1 VTHRKASHGRI
12 SRQSP
17 RLRSSVS
24 YDVSR
29 RIRDEAGQQILV
41 SRAARCRLGCRCAG
55 ASRRTTTATTQY
67 EQEFSPPTIV
77 QHLHAQ
83 RRMLTRSPTSIVILH
98 RNPDEKCREKP
109 VLENLE
115 DSVFSLDRKPRVP
128 SRTLSRS
135 TRAEA
140 PVPCPVVSR
149 RAVKDKAKQRR
160 RVRFCVDENDEIIEQ
175 CMPQSVH
182 PLEPRVRWWT
192 AGEMEKIQ
200 RQAACVAEFC
210 LNCRPEYSRTATEL
224 LAFCA
229 ATRQDNDRYHHDH
242 VTFSRDPAVASF
254 VSGTARGLEQTLVPI
269 LQKRRRNTL
278 HATLEFQ
285 DRVQRLSV
293 DQRWDLIARQ
303 YKAHSEYAS
312 LWSRVLADGDAR
324 VRASYWDES

>member
-1 VTHRKASHGRI
+1 
-12 SRQSP
+12 
-17 RLRSSVS
+17 
-24 YDVSR
+24 
-29 RIRDEAGQQILV
+29 
-41 SRAARCRLGCRCAG
+41 
-55 ASRRTTTATTQY
+55 
-67 EQEFSPPTIV
+67 
-77 QHLHAQ
+77 
-83 RRMLTRSPTSIVILH
+83 MLTRSPTSIVILH
-98 RNPDEKCREKP
+98 RNTEEKCREKP
-109 VLENLE
+109 VLEHLE
-115 DSVFSLDRKPRVP
+115 DSVLSLDRKPRVP
-128 SRTLSRS
+128 SRTLSLS
-135 TRAEA
+135 TRTEA
-140 PVPCPVVSR
+140 SVPAVSR
-149 RAVKDKAKQRR
+149 RAGSKTNQRR
-160 RVRFCVDENDEIIEQ
+160 RVRFCVNENDQIVEQ

-182 PLEPRVRWWT
+182 PLEPRVCWFT

-229 ATRQDNDRYHHDH
+229 ATRQDKGRYHHDH
-242 VTFSRDPAVASF
+242 VTFSQDPAVASF

-285 DRVQRLSV
+285 DRVQRLPV

-303 YKAHSEYAS
+303 YKSHSEYAS

>member
-1 VTHRKASHGRI
+1 
-12 SRQSP
+12 
-17 RLRSSVS
+17 
-24 YDVSR
+24 
-29 RIRDEAGQQILV
+29 
-41 SRAARCRLGCRCAG
+41 
-55 ASRRTTTATTQY
+55 
-67 EQEFSPPTIV
+67 
-77 QHLHAQ
+77 
-83 RRMLTRSPTSIVILH
+83 MLTRSPTSIVIVH
-98 RNPDEKCREKP
+98 RNSEEKCREKP
-109 VLENLE
+109 VLEHFE
-115 DSVFSLDRKPRVP
+115 DSVVSPDRKPRVP
-128 SRTLSRS
+128 SRTLSLS
-135 TRAEA
+135 TPAE
-140 PVPCPVVSR
+140 VPLPVVPR
-149 RAVKDKAKQRR
+149 RAVNKKSPRTR
-160 RVRFCVDENDEIIEQ
+160 RVRFCVNENDQIIEQ

-192 AGEMEKIQ
+192 AGEMERIQ

-229 ATRQDNDRYHHDH
+229 ATRQDKGRYHHDH
-242 VTFSRDPAVASF
+242 VTFSEDPAVASF